1 MPEIK
6 NQFTGGKMEKD
17 LDERLVPNGQYRDAM
32 NIQVATSESSAVGTI
47 QNILG
52 NSSVAANFNFTTSAT
67 VVGTI
72 ADEKVDTLY
81 WFVWDV
87 NVDCILSYKRND
99 PTVKLVFVDREKLNG
114 RPVLKFHPTRL
125 ITGIN
130 IIDDMLFWTDNYS
143 EPKKINIKRSLFGT
157 TDFLTHTKLVVD
169 QVPPL
174 GQYLMLPDPVE
185 EKHITVIKRTP
196 YAPPTMR
203 LGAIRDPSRIYT
215 AIVTVQN
222 DLGQV
227 NTTSFSGQGI
237 PNSQDSTYNFA
248 TIDPEDDNKNTLF
261 LRIEHYI
268 DSLGNEM
275 PINFPQDMN
284 GWYVPGSG
292 ALSMAGTKVVFKAY
306 SNPLDWN
313 DVPALPV
320 TDWTLKGVILE
331 LLYCCLPGPLVVR
344 VKFTSIEGTP
354 PLPDLAAIPPQ
365 VDLKYVMDL
374 FEEKDKL
381 FEFKF
386 PRFSYRYK
394 YEDGE
399 YSPFAPFT
407 QVAFSPGSFDY
418 HPRKGY
424 NLGMTNNISKI
435 FLSDFIN
442 EEMDKDIVSCDILF
456 KDDASSVIYVVDT
469 ITPLDYSATIN
480 AWDSIK
486 GGGDYEIMA
495 ETVNNIVAS
504 NQLLRPWDNVP
515 RKALAQDV
523 TGNRIVY
530 GNYIQ
535 NYNLLTGNDKHFS
548 PSFDTEW
555 SDFPNSQTESSKSI
569 KSLREYQLGVVFTDK
584 FGRETPVISNA
595 TGTIKL
601 LKDRADDRN
610 RVRVQLTGGA
620 DTAPIDAEHM
630 KFFIKET
637 SNEYYNLAMDRWYNA
652 EDGNIW
658 LSFPSSDRNKVD
670 IDTFLIL
677 KKGTDSDALVE
688 EAARYKILAIE
699 AEAPEFIKTQEHIG
713 SSERHI
719 AASGSTAGSPLWDP
733 GIIDGIPLIG
743 SKEIFL
749 DYNRYKNT
757 PARNLH
763 GYKDGDLYIE
773 FSMQGQDETSAR
785 YKIAFIACD
794 HDLGGATAVQT
805 GDKYRIQLE
814 EPMGDDVN
822 FLCIGG
828 GVNPTGVVDGTIV
841 NIYKYEKVNAPQFD
855 GKFFVKIY
863 FDDVF
868 KKNIKTTFI
877 GGAKYRSVQSKMVYR
892 LKQRYIEQ
900 FTADMSWWF
909 TPGKWQGDYPGYS
922 GYVTAVE
929 GAGVGAGWH
938 NQFTYGTRYAP
949 SATNTGNEKG
959 TIPGYGWGMNP
970 ARSFGIYWGARKW
983 SGGELG
989 NAAHTRAQGHYF
1001 TKTNPH
1007 SSNYGTPYRDN
1018 YGLFENDKYA
1028 AANLYFRRFKLNNDT
1043 GVAAQGLYAPAIH
1056 NGGDKRDYANW
1067 DSWGN
1072 ENNVFNGWH
1081 PKGNSTSV
1089 KTLIQ
1094 DDHTS
1099 GNENNKKSYKDAECW
1114 FIDEGVYQA
1123 RRFNNEIS
1131 FTQSQDPWSD
1141 RNDSALNYS
1150 ETNPNPTNTTGRYSG
1165 GGLINGATTWGM
1177 QLGFGGVL
1185 GGSDHAGKL
1194 WEIGEWNIDQTVA
1207 TNPYYSDSLMVNWVN
1222 RLNPGNSF
1230 RWLNDP
1236 TKTIYN
1242 MPSSISP
1249 VQIANH
1255 SLRPYGD
1262 DDYELANISATAAI
1276 GMHPKSAHNI
1286 RKGWGIRGIT
1296 PELAWNPMEE
1306 GEITN
1311 GISILLQACNIN
1323 GDTDPTAALGACIG
1337 SYGQADGE
1345 DVVIYVTDIQPDNSN
1360 IDHFR
1365 YPGLGLHEGMALKR
1379 YTSANDVGVSEISSI
1394 DDPEDRGT
1402 SIIDLTG
1409 GYSEPLNAFTTTN
1422 YFAGFKYGRGND
1434 FLVVR
1439 KITKIDGGPYELTLG
1454 GYNFPMQN
1462 ADHEICYN
1470 DSTGTHP
1477 QVGGYLHFVQVG
1489 MNGHNANTEFNIN
1502 NIGYVLNGQYE
1513 DSNDHTV
1520 VSGCPT
1526 SCSQTQQPFHS
1537 YIKTKTSMDSTNTYF
1552 QASTNGYH
1560 FCRAGIGPDQQPMGK
1575 IGAVGYALEFV
1586 EPILPLE
1593 TMSENPAIWETEPK
1607 ESKDLD
1613 IYYETTGAIP
1623 LQYTEKNIHEAL
1635 PIGTII
1641 AKGTVA
1647 IDTDLFQN
1655 DIDDTWKVIG
1665 YSGDKV
1671 EVEVIAALTP
1681 TPSIPPNGPY
1691 PVYYATTPTNL
1702 RFSVQVL
1709 EYSTAGQILMKFKS
1723 FLYDS
1728 NFWLPWHN
1736 CYSFGNGVES
1746 NRIRDN
1752 FNLPYISNGAKA
1764 STTLEDAY
1772 RQEHRKYGM
1781 IYSGIYN
1788 SMSGVNNLNQFI
1800 QAEKITKDI
1809 NPIYGSIQKLY
1820 ARDEDLI
1827 ALCED
1832 KILKILSSKDA
1843 VFNADGNTNLTATNR
1858 VLGQAIPYS
1867 GEYGISTNPESFA
1880 SENYRVYFADRIR
1893 GAILRLS
1900 MDGLTPISDYGMKDW
1915 FRDNLKLV
1923 GETGRIIGGY
1933 DDRNDEY
1940 VVKLGSYDGPPF
1952 EEAGGGIGGIV
1963 GCMNYSAINY
1973 NPNATIPGYCTY
1985 GDPGPSEDDN
1995 NNPAG

>member
-67 VVGTI
+67 VIGTI

-157 TDFLTHTKLVVD
+157 INFSTHTKLVVD

-227 NTTSFSGQGI
+227 NTTSFSGTGI
-237 PNSQDSTYNFA
+237 PNSQNSTYNFA

-261 LRIEHYI
+261 LRIKDCI
-268 DSLGNEM
+268 DSLGNEI
-275 PINFPQDMN
+275 PIGSPADMD
-284 GWYVPGSG
+284 GWYVPGSP
-292 ALSMAGTKVVFKAY
+292 AQSMEGTKVVFKAY
-306 SNPLDWN
+306 SNPLDY
-313 DVPALPV
+313 DDIPALPV
-320 TDWTLKGVILE
+320 TDWTLKGVIE
-331 LLYCCLPGPLVVR
+331 SLPYTSTSGFMVVK

-354 PLPDLAAIPPQ
+354 PLPDLATIPPQ

-530 GNYIQ
+530 GNYTQ
-535 NYNLLTGNDKHFS
+535 NYNLLTSTNKHFS

-610 RVRVQLTGGA
+610 RVRVRLTGGA

-699 AEAPEFIKTQEHIG
+699 AEAPECIKTQEHIG

-719 AASGSTAGSPLWDP
+719 AANANTAGSPLWDP

-763 GYKDGDLYIE
+763 GYEDGDLYIE

-794 HDLGGATAVQT
+794 HELGGATAVQP

-814 EPMGDDVN
+814 KPMGDDVN

-828 GVNPTGVVDGTIV
+828 GINPAGVVDGTIV

-909 TPGKWQGDYPGYS
+909 TPGKWQGDDPGYS
-922 GYVTAVE
+922 GFVTACE
-929 GAGVGAGWH
+929 GAGTGNGWH
-938 NQFTYGTRYAP
+938 NQFPYGTRYAS
-949 SATNTGNEKG
+949 SAINTGGEKG
-959 TIPGYGWGMNP
+959 TIPGYGWGMNTGLKT
-970 ARSFGIYWGARKW
+970 FGIYWGATD
-983 SGGELG
+983 GGG
-989 NAAHTRAQGHYF
+989 GTNANSEHTWQQAHYF
-1001 TKTNPH
+1001 TSTNPH
-1007 SSNYGTPYRDN
+1007 PLANLHGKYYRDN

-1028 AANLYFRRFKLNNDT
+1028 AANLYFRRFKLNNSA
-1043 GVAAQGLYAPAIH
+1043 GNSEGLYAPAIH
-1056 NGGDKRDYANW
+1056 TGGDRSESDNW
-1067 DSWGN
+1067 EFWGN
-1072 ENNVFNGWH
+1072 ENNVFNGWY
-1081 PKGNSTSV
+1081 PLEVVYEQETKIEADYS
-1089 KTLIQ
+1089 
-1094 DDHTS
+1094 S
-1099 GNENNKKSYKDAECW
+1099 GDVNNKRSYRDAECW

-1123 RRFNNEIS
+1123 RRFNNGIT
-1131 FTQSQDPWSD
+1131 FDQTADPWSD
-1141 RNDSALNYS
+1141 
-1150 ETNPNPTNTTGRYSG
+1150 TNNSMLSQTGLGYSG
-1165 GGLINGATTWGM
+1165 GGLIKSGGTWHM

-1185 GGSDHAGKL
+1185 GGSDHHEEL
-1194 WEIGEWNIDQTVA
+1194 WEIGEWNIDQTVT

-1255 SLRPYGD
+1255 SLRPWGD
-1262 DDYELANISATAAI
+1262 GAYDYVSSGNAPFS
-1276 GMHPKSAHNI
+1276 MHPKSAHNI
-1286 RKGWGIRGIT
+1286 RKGWGVSGIT

-1311 GISILLQACNIN
+1311 GISILLQACDKD
-1323 GDTDPTAALGACIG
+1323 GATDPSTAFGACIG

-1345 DVVIYVTDIQPDNSN
+1345 DVVIYVTDIQPDNS
-1360 IDHFR
+1360 ITGHFR

-1379 YTSANDVGVSEISSI
+1379 YTSADDDGVSEISSI

-1409 GYSEPLNAFTTTN
+1409 GYSESVNTSTVTGS
-1422 YFAGFKYGRGND
+1422 FAGFKYGRGND

-1462 ADHEICYN
+1462 DDHKICFSMN
-1470 DSTGTHP
+1470 PGFVGTHP

-1513 DSNDHTV
+1513 DSNGHTDV
-1520 VSGCPT
+1520 VGCGFT
-1526 SCSQTQQPFHS
+1526 GCNTGQSYHR
-1537 YIKTKTSMDSTNTYF
+1537 YIKTKTSMNSTNTYSQWAAVGAYNSF
-1552 QASTNGYH
+1552 H
-1560 FCRAGIGPDQQPMGK
+1560 FTREGIGPDQQPMGK

-1641 AKGTVA
+1641 AKETVA

-1671 EVEVIAALTP
+1671 KVEVIVSLTS
-1681 TPSIPPNGPY
+1681 TPSIPSSPPY

-1702 RFSVQVL
+1702 RFGVQVL
-1709 EYSTAGQILMKFKS
+1709 EYSTVAGQIAEMKFKS

-1772 RQEHRKYGM
+1772 KQEHRKYGM

-1788 SMSGVNNLNQFI
+1788 STSGVNNLNQFI

-1858 VLGQAIPYS
+1858 VLGQALPFA

-1952 EEAGGGIGGIV
+1952 EEAGGGIV
-1963 GCMNYSAINY
+1963 GCMVALATNY
-1973 NPNATIPGYCTY
+1973 NPDATIPGYCTY